1 VIETPDDLGTLY
13 AIELKFEECL
23 KRAKD
28 LHLLKIE
35 ICDEEISY
43 EFPYD
48 NFISVQNIDERFKKI
63 ILLEKCAEFL

>member
-1 VIETPDDLGTLY
+1 MIETPDDLGTLY

-23 KRAKD
+23 KRTND

-43 EFPYD
+43 EFPCN
-48 NFISVQNIDERFKKI
+48 NFITVKNIDQRFKKI